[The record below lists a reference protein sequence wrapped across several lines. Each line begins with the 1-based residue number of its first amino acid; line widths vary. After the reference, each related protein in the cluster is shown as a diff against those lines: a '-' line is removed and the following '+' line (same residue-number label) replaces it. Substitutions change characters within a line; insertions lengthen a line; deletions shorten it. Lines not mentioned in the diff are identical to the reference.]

1 MRLANDPLLAA
12 CHIVTPVQ
20 CIVLPVCTTEK
31 TSQRTYE
38 LLLRRCTEKERGRR
52 RERER
57 ESGERRNGG
66 AKRARSLRGS
76 VGNSGR
82 RRVVNFRLHR
92 RAASRLPPWSTF
104 LFFFLLAPFLRP
116 WNVLP
121 HALPSYSSRAYDS
134 ASLRLNAYADCR

>member
-1 MRLANDPLLAA
+1 MIRYQRPATLL
-12 CHIVTPVQ
+12 HQSSVQ
-20 CIVLPVCTTEK
+20 CYRCAQPKRPVSVP
-31 TSQRTYE
+31 TSCCYVGVQRKRE
-38 LLLRRCTEKERGRR
+38 GEGGER

-134 ASLRLNAYADCR
+134 ASLRLNAYADCRQ